1 MATQLIADDLLDRV
15 AQRFRML
22 SDPIRLKLLNQLVT
36 NGEMCVKELVEA
48 TRQQQANI
56 SKHLA
61 MLAREGILRRRKEGL
76 KVFYGVE
83 DPSIHGLCL
92 MVCGRLRE
100 EAAAQTEVLQNLS
113 NKVNESS

>member
-1 MATQLIADDLLDRV
+1 MAARLIADDLLDRV

-36 NGEMCVKELVEA
+36 NGEMCVTEMVEA
-48 TRQQQANI
+48 TQQQQANI
-56 SKHLA
+56 SKHLT
-61 MLAREGILRRRKEGL
+61 MMAREGILRRRKEGL
-76 KVFYGVE
+76 KVYYSVE

-100 EAAAQTEVLQNLS
+100 EAAMQSEVS
-113 NKVNESS
+113 